1 MHDASVVIRGDRITA
16 ISHSKSAA
24 APGGES
30 NVEVIDG
37 TGLYLSPGLI
47 DSHVHN
53 CSHLHKGHRT
63 QSQRRTVLCAPAGFP
78 AIAELGY
85 DYKLRLISR

>member
-53 CSHLHKGHRT
+53 CSHLHKGHPD
-63 QSQRRTVLCAPAGFP
+63 SEPATNSAVRAGWIP
-78 AIAELGY
+78 R
-85 DYKLRLISR
+85 DSRVGL